1 MTSRST
7 AVVTT
12 ESSPEKPAISYALRS
27 PTAAV
32 LNTDEAR
39 AHIVPL
45 IARGV
50 SWEEVLLEVNR
61 AATINPDILRCDSQ
75 SIIMAVGMAVQTGLV
90 IGKTIHLVP
99 VSGKLQA
106 WTDYKGDIELVL
118 ASGAARAVDAQ
129 AVYEG
134 DVFEYELGDS
144 PFVKHRPVLGAK
156 RGKLIGAYCIAWLNI
171 TGTLKKISVMGIDQ
185 IEKIRAKSRSWSPSK
200 VAECPEWYAIKTA
213 VHRNCKALPKNRRL
227 AQVLALFE
235 HQDRIDDAEVEEM
248 ELNPANR
255 VDTPATAA
263 IASASDFSSSDEAAK
278 TEPPAPSKASELPLP
293 FGRNLKGTPIGQ
305 LDQETLK
312 QAYDWAKQQP
322 NGETEYREFIAAAEE
337 LMEARRLGPEF

>member
-1 MTSRST
+1 MSAPVRST

-45 IARGV
+45 ISRGV

-61 AATINPDILRCDSQ
+61 AVSVNGDILKCEPQ
-75 SIIMAVGMAVQTGLV
+75 SIIMAVGIAVQTGLV

-118 ASGAARAVDAQ
+118 GSGAARAVDAQ

-134 DVFEYELGDS
+134 DFFEYELGDT
-144 PFVKHRPVLGAK
+144 PYVKHRPVLGAK
-156 RGKLIGAYCIAWLNI
+156 RGKLIAAYCVAWLNGV
-171 TGTLKKISVMGIDQ
+171 GTLKKITVMALDQ

-200 VAECPEWYAIKTA
+200 VAECPDWYAIKTA
-213 VHRNCKALPKNRRL
+213 VHRNCKALPKNPRL
-227 AQVLALFE
+227 AKVLALFD
-235 HQDRIDDAEVEEM
+235 HQEQLDADDAE
-248 ELNPANR
+248 LDPANR
-255 VDTPATAA
+255 VEVPTSAA
-263 IASASDFSSSDEAAK
+263 IAASSSASSEFDSAPAAP
-278 TEPPAPSKASELPLP
+278 TPSKAALFELP
-293 FGRNLKGTPIGQ
+293 FGKTLKGTPIGN
-305 LDQETLK
+305 LDPAKLLE
-312 QAYDWAKQQP
+312 AYNWAKGQP
-322 NGETEYREFIAAAEE
+322 NGEADWKEFIAAAEE
-337 LMEARRLGPEF
+337 LMEERRLAAEPF